1 MEESALWPAV
11 WWTAEDEPDRELVV
25 GLSVE
30 GDTMVGG
37 VEDS

>member
-1 MEESALWPAV
+1 M
-11 WWTAEDEPDRELVV
+11 WWTAEDEGDRELVV